1 MFEILQQMLQK
12 FLAKIPRDP
21 AGIAWFAVGMTGEFV
36 FLMRFV
42 VQWIASERR
51 KKTVVP
57 VVFWHLSLVG
67 TFMVLAYAVRQ
78 MDPVFMLA
86 YSLNVVIYVRNLSI
100 ARAHP
105 EREAAAEK
113 TSE

>member
-1 MFEILQQMLQK
+1 MFEQMLQK
-12 FLAKIPRDP
+12 LLMRIPHDP
-21 AGIAWFAVGMTGEFV
+21 TSIAFFVVGMVGELV

-42 VQWIASERR
+42 VQWIASERK

-57 VVFWHLSLVG
+57 MVFWHLSLAG
-67 TFMVLAYAVRQ
+67 TFMVLAYAIYQ

-86 YSLNVVIYVRNLSI
+86 YSLNMIIYVRNLAI
-100 ARAHP
+100 ARAQP
-105 EREAAAEK
+105 AQEAVAEK

>member
-1 MFEILQQMLQK
+1 MFEHMLQK
-12 FLAKIPRDP
+12 LLVRIPQDP
-21 AGIAWFAVGMTGEFV
+21 TSIAFFIVGMVGEFV

-42 VQWIASERR
+42 VQWIASERVKR
-51 KKTVVP
+51 TVVP
-57 VVFWHLSLVG
+57 MVFWHLSLVG
-67 TFMVLAYAVRQ
+67 TFLVLAYAVYQ

-86 YSLNVVIYVRNLSI
+86 YSLNMVIYVRNLSI

-105 EREAAAEK
+105 AREAVAEK

>member
-1 MFEILQQMLQK
+1 MLDQMLQK
-12 FLAKIPRDP
+12 LLANIPKDP
-21 AGIAWFAVGMTGEFV
+21 ATLAWFLVGMIGEGV

-42 VQWIASERR
+42 VQWIASERK

-57 VVFWHLSLVG
+57 MVFWHLSLAG
-67 TFMVLAYAVRQ
+67 TFLVLAYAIYR

-86 YSLNVVIYVRNLSI
+86 YSLNMIIYVRNLAI
-100 ARAHP
+100 ARAQP
-105 EREAAAEK
+105 AREAAAEK